1 MRELENN
8 CELWRIERH
17 LGEGGWLRAK
27 GLWTMKFSFRVSFYS
42 GFKCWLKRFGL
53 VWVNQFPHYKT
64 KTEPNRTE
72 PEFFLNILIGLIGFF
87 FLGSVLSVNFFSVF
101 SVYLFFL
108 LTPSRSLNFFMGSL
122 CKKARSCSWIWN
134 PLGISHWNLCT

>member
-17 LGEGGWLRAK
+17 LGEGGGWELK
-27 GLWTMKFSFRVSFYS
+27 DCELWSLVLGFPFIVGLNVGWS
-42 GFKCWLKRFGL
+42 GSVWFGL
-53 VWVNQFPHYKT
+53 TSFCIT
-64 KTEPNRTE
+64 KSKPNRTKI
-72 PEFFLNILIGLIGFF
+72 FSKYSNWFNWFF